1 MVESIQHGMADLAMH
16 STTRINVRT
25 LHRINEKKS
34 SILNTCHARLD
45 VFRRILLRCEHFIFL
60 HHDDVSVS
68 LRGKSIHELYSRI
81 RRRQLDVRSVRS
93 LSSLTYW
100 KHSLVSIIF
109 SCHIHLLV
117 TIRLEH
123 SRISTLEHH
132 ARTQVLWGAL
142 LRCTKCYGIL
152 YESQSR
158 DTSFHVD
165 IYGS

>member
-81 RRRQLDVRSVRS
+81 RRRQLDVRVVFDHFHRS
-93 LSSLTYW
+93 LTESTHSCLSFSHVTY
-100 KHSLVSIIF
+100 
-109 SCHIHLLV
+109 
-117 TIRLEH
+117 
-123 SRISTLEHH
+123 
-132 ARTQVLWGAL
+132 
-142 LRCTKCYGIL
+142 
-152 YESQSR
+152 
-158 DTSFHVD
+158 
-165 IYGS
+165 IYS

>member
-93 LSSLTYW
+93 LFIAHLLKALTRVYHFLMSHTFTRNNTTRTFSNINTRTPRSNTGTLRSTTTVYKMLRDSLR
-100 KHSLVSIIF
+100 VSI
-109 SCHIHLLV
+109 S
-117 TIRLEH
+117 
-123 SRISTLEHH
+123 
-132 ARTQVLWGAL
+132 
-142 LRCTKCYGIL
+142 
-152 YESQSR
+152 
-158 DTSFHVD
+158 
-165 IYGS
+165 